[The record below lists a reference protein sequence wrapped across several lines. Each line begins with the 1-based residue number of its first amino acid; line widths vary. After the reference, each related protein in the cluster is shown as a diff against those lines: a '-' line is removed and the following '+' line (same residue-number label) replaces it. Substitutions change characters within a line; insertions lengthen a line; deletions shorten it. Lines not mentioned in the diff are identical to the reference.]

1 MSKLV
6 IYELV
11 EFIECI
17 RRNYTRAVGVYSD
30 QVKWTDEEEKKFVAI
45 VSILEEGL

>member
-11 EFIECI
+11 EFMDFLKMAFLDRHEH
-17 RRNYTRAVGVYSD
+17 GS
-30 QVKWTDEEEKKFVAI
+30 WTAEDEKKYVAI